1 MDIVSFEKLLPPI
14 EQIVEDFGIEPSVAF
29 YLWRP
34 VLGHKVRQYDVDLS
48 IQIQKQKLL
57 QNLSTNER
65 PDSSTET
72 PGSQSDAS
80 EMRDASAPTRDDP
93 EPRQQ
98 NGAIEFAE
106 VSEYVRPT
114 LASCEDL
121 MANSKAM
128 APRACYVHRKINT
141 RDGEGRLGLH
151 QVIDSLH
158 SYFLM
163 S

>member
-14 EQIVEDFGIEPSVAF
+14 EKIVEDFGIEPSVAF

-65 PDSSTET
+65 SDSSTET

-80 EMRDASAPTRDDP
+80 ELRDASKGEALMRDDS
-93 EPRQQ
+93 EPRLQ
-98 NGAIEFAE
+98 NGATEFSG
-106 VSEYVRPT
+106 VSGYVRPRPSI
-114 LASCEDL
+114 L
-121 MANSKAM
+121 
-128 APRACYVHRKINT
+128 RRF
-141 RDGEGRLGLH
+141 DG
-151 QVIDSLH
+151 
-158 SYFLM
+158 
-163 S
+163 